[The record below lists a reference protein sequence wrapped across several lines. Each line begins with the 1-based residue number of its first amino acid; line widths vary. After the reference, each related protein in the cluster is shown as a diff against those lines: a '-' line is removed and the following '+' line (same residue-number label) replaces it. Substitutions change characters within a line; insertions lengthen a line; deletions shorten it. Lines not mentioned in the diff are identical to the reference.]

1 MFTEIRDI
9 TAFNKKEILALRI
22 ADNQQHFIETTDQCL
37 AEAEMDRRFTPL
49 GLYKDNTVIGFAMYG
64 LFPHEDYSQRVWL
77 DRYLIDEQYQGQG
90 LGKHF
95 LQQLIRYLTVKF
107 NCSQIYLSVYDNN
120 AVAIQLYK
128 QFGFIFNGELDDKGE
143 KVMVLEVQG
152 HDNH

>member
-9 TAFNKKEILALRI
+9 TAFNKQEILALRI
-22 ADNQQHFIETTDQCL
+22 ADNQQNFIESTDQCL

-49 GLYKDNTVIGFAMYG
+49 GLYKDSTVIGFAMYG
-64 LFPHEDYSQRVWL
+64 VFPHGDHSQRVWL
-77 DRYLIDEQYQGQG
+77 DRYLIDERFQRQG

-95 LQQLIRYLTVKF
+95 LQQLIHYLTEKF
-107 NCSQIYLSVYDNN
+107 NCHKIYLSVYDNN

-143 KVMVLEVQG
+143 KVMVLEVHG